1 VVTLKGSDL
10 AMATNEIGQYLA
22 LGTIVNIR
30 NSGYRKGKIV
40 EFRGQLGPG
49 GARIYRVLVRS
60 KPKPAYIDLREDQLE
75 PIVADR

>member
-1 VVTLKGSDL
+1 LPRDWKVKAWRIAAHHRRRPVVTLKGSAL

-22 LGTIVNIR
+22 MGAIVNIR

-49 GARIYRVLVRS
+49 GR
-60 KPKPAYIDLREDQLE
+60 PANE
-75 PIVADR
+75 AGGS